1 MKTIYRM
8 KINVDPAIKSSL
20 KNLAKKWNCKTN
32 DAAARAILQA
42 EHQPKPGEIN
52 LQKSM
57 DAKLDEVMRY
67 LS

>member
-1 MKTIYRM
+1 MKNYHLTITVDYSVKNTL
-8 KINVDPAIKSSL
+8 KI
-20 KNLAKKWNCKTN
+20 LAKKWNCKTN

-42 EHQPKPGEIN
+42 DHQPKPEEIQ

-57 DAKLDEVMRY
+57 NAKLDEVMRY